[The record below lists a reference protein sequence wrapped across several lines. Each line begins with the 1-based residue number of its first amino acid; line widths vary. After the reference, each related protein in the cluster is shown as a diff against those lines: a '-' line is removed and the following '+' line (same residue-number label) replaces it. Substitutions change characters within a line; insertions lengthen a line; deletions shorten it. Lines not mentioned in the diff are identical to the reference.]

1 MVNGDHTEIDMRS
14 TAIAW
19 RYQNM
24 ATRRSTDSS
33 AGDQLFETALEQ
45 FDAAADLVELPDR
58 TRAILRTPKNEIIVN
73 FPVEMDDGE
82 IRIFRGYRVQHNDIL
97 GPYKGGLR
105 FAPYVDLGEV
115 KALAMWMTWKTSLA
129 GVPFG
134 GAKGGISFDPREHS
148 RGENERI
155 VRRFTHALGANI
167 GPEYDI
173 PAPDVGSNAQSMVW
187 MMDTY
192 LNAGSSSDRQ
202 NTRRVV
208 TGKSIETGGSVG
220 RDKATGQGAAFVL
233 AHHYETINRDLRG
246 QTCAIQGFG
255 NVGEHTARALA
266 RMGVKTT
273 HVADHTGAIVNEAG
287 IDPEA
292 LWSHTNKTGGVAG
305 FDQAE
310 VLDVEEFFAADVD
323 ILVPAAIENQITEA
337 RAPHVRASVILEG
350 ANGPTSV
357 EGERILIDRGIEIL
371 PDVLANAGGVVVS
384 YFEWLQNKMSSKWR
398 LNEVDDELRRYLW
411 DAADNIEAEKKRLV
425 CTRREAAYAVALN
438 RIGTVFDQRGIWP

>member
-1 MVNGDHTEIDMRS
+1 MP
-14 TAIAW
+14 
-19 RYQNM
+19 
-24 ATRRSTDSS
+24 TRRSTDGT
-33 AGDQLFETALEQ
+33 AGERLFETALEQ
-45 FDAAADLVELPDR
+45 FDAAADLVALPER
-58 TRAILRTPKNEIIVN
+58 TRSILRTPKNEIIVN
-73 FPVEMDDGE
+73 FPVEMDSGE

-115 KALAMWMTWKTSLA
+115 KALAMWMTWKTSLS

-192 LNAGSSSDRQ
+192 LNAGSSTDRQ

-208 TGKSIETGGSVG
+208 TGKTIETGGSLG

-233 AHHYETINRDLRG
+233 AHHYEQINRDLRG

-255 NVGEHTARALA
+255 NVGEHSARAMA
-266 RMGVKTT
+266 RMGVKMT
-273 HVADHTGAIVNEAG
+273 HVADHTGAIANTAG

-292 LWSHTNKTGGVAG
+292 LWRHTHEAGGVAG
-305 FDQAE
+305 FDDAE
-310 VLDVEEFFAADVD
+310 VIDVEEFFAADVD

-371 PDVLANAGGVVVS
+371 PDVLANAGGVIVS

-411 DAADNIEAEKKRLV
+411 EAADGIEAEKKRLA
-425 CTRREAAYAVALN
+425 CTRREAAYAVALK

>member
-1 MVNGDHTEIDMRS
+1 MP
-14 TAIAW
+14 
-19 RYQNM
+19 
-24 ATRRSTDSS
+24 TRRSTD
-33 AGDQLFETALEQ
+33 GTEGERLFETALEQ
-45 FDAAADLVELPDR
+45 FDAAADLVNLPDR
-58 TRAILRTPKNEIIVN
+58 TRSILRSPKNEIIVN
-73 FPVEMDDGE
+73 FPVELDDGE

-105 FAPYVDLGEV
+105 FAPSVDLGEV
-115 KALAMWMTWKTSLA
+115 KALAMWMTWKTSLS

-134 GAKGGISFDPREHS
+134 GAKGGISFNPREHS
-148 RGENERI
+148 QGEIERI

-167 GPEYDI
+167 GPEHDI
-173 PAPDVGSNAQSMVW
+173 PAPDIGSNAQAMVW

-192 LNAGSSSDRQ
+192 LNAGSNNDRQ

-208 TGKSIETGGSVG
+208 TGKTIETGGSIG

-233 AHHYETINRDLRG
+233 AHHYEQNGNDLRG

-255 NVGEHTARALA
+255 NVGEHSARALA
-266 RMGVKTT
+266 RMGVNTT
-273 HVADHTGAIVNEAG
+273 HVADHTGAIMNPSG

-292 LWSHTNKTGGVAG
+292 LWRHTSEAGGVAG
-305 FDQAE
+305 FEQAE
-310 VLDVEEFFAADVD
+310 SIDVEEFFAADVD

-337 RAPHVRASVILEG
+337 RAPHVKASVILEG

-357 EGERILIDRGIEIL
+357 EGEKILIDRGVEIL
-371 PDVLANAGGVVVS
+371 PDVLANAGGVIVS

-398 LNEVDDELRRYLW
+398 LAEVDDELRRYLW
-411 DAADNIEAEKKRLV
+411 DAADNIEAEKKRLC

>member
-1 MVNGDHTEIDMRS
+1 MP
-14 TAIAW
+14 
-19 RYQNM
+19 
-24 ATRRSTDSS
+24 TRRVSDGTE
-33 AGDQLFETALEQ
+33 GEKLFETALEQ

-58 TRAILRTPKNEIIVN
+58 MRAILRSPKNEIIVN
-73 FPVEMDDGE
+73 FPVELDDGE
-82 IRIFRGYRVQHNDIL
+82 VRIFRGYRVQHNDVL

-134 GAKGGISFDPREHS
+134 GAKGGIAFDPREH
-148 RGENERI
+148 GDAETERI
-155 VRRFTHALGANI
+155 VRRFAHALGSNI

-173 PAPDVGSNAQSMVW
+173 PAPDVGSNSRAMVW

-192 LNAGSSSDRQ
+192 LQSGTSTDRQ

-208 TGKSIETGGSVG
+208 TGKTIETGGSLG

-233 AHHYETINRDLRG
+233 AHHYEQINRDLRG

-255 NVGEHTARALA
+255 NVGEHSARALA

-273 HVADHTGAIVNEAG
+273 HVADHTGAIANTHG

-292 LWSHTNKTGGVAG
+292 LWRHTSEAGGVAG
-305 FDQAE
+305 FEDAE
-310 VLDVEEFFAADVD
+310 CIDVEDFFAADVD

-357 EGERILIDRGIEIL
+357 EGERILIDQGVEIL
-371 PDVLANAGGVVVS
+371 PDVLDNAGGVIVS
-384 YFEWLQNKMSSKWR
+384 YFEGLQNKMSAKSR
-398 LNEVDDELRRYLW
+398 LDEVDDDLRRYLW
-411 DAADNIEAEKKRLV
+411 DAADDIEAEKKRL
-425 CTRREAAYAVALN
+425 CCSRRQAAYAVALN